1 MDPSWKRER
10 ERERERDGTSHII
23 CRLVMPHNIA
33 KLWKEGACRKGSYL
47 PREMKIIW
55 PKASY
60 CLLAAL
66 LLLLL
71 CVRPVINCVVRLV
84 LETGGPLKADS
95 RCTTTTT
102 ATAREA
108 EAKTT
113 TTKVQA

>member
-1 MDPSWKRER
+1 
-10 ERERERDGTSHII
+10 
-23 CRLVMPHNIA
+23 
-33 KLWKEGACRKGSYL
+33 
-47 PREMKIIW
+47 MKIIW

-95 RCTTTTT
+95 RCTTTT